1 IRPENHAMRPT
12 DPRDLAPF
20 WKSRGYMP
28 VEGLTCDF
36 DWKDIDQLNE
46 TSHPMQFWS
55 RSL

>member
-1 IRPENHAMRPT
+1 
-12 DPRDLAPF
+12 
-20 WKSRGYMP
+20 MP